1 MVLKTKG
8 FNPALYTGQN
18 KGNREDEKYK
28 FKHDP
33 SCKVICGTI
42 GAMGTGLTL
51 TAASTVIF
59 LDEPWNRG
67 IKDQAE
73 DRAHRI
79 GTRGT
84 VRIVTLI
91 TKDSV
96 DEGIYNLVQK
106 KGKMADLLIDG
117 KVDGRNIDSA
127 LDYLL
132 SFGA

>member
-1 MVLKTKG
+1 M
-8 FNPALYTGQN
+8 
-18 KGNREDEKYK
+18 E
-28 FKHDP
+28 
-33 SCKVICGTI
+33 
-42 GAMGTGLTL
+42 
-51 TAASTVIF
+51 VIF
-59 LDEPWNRG
+59 LDEPWTRG

-96 DEGIYNLVQK
+96 DEGVYNLVQK
-106 KGKMADLLIDG
+106 KGRMADLLIDG
-117 KVDGRNIDSA
+117 KVDGRNIDTA